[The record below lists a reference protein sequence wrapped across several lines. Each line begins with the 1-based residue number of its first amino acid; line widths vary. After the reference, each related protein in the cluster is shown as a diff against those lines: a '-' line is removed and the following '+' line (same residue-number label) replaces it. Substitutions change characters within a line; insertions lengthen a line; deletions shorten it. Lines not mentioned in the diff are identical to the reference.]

1 MHRSACGIPRLV
13 MRCRAVIEQVLA
25 VVGDDEPA
33 RRDIGNP
40 HIDPAIVNNHAPH
53 WLAHASHE
61 ELVFTQLH

>member
-1 MHRSACGIPRLV
+1 
-13 MRCRAVIEQVLA
+13 
-25 VVGDDEPA
+25 VGDDEPA
-33 RRDIGNP
+33 WGDIGNP